1 MNKKLFDSSSV
12 WFKLFFGFSLII
24 VGLFVF
30 FPLYW
35 MVITA
40 FKSSSEAF
48 SSNPTFFPK
57 QITLENF
64 KNVITNMQIQRYMFN
79 SLIVSITSS
88 LLTTVLA
95 MYGGYSFSKYRYT
108 GRKSIMMLV
117 MSSQMFPFAV
127 LLLTIYSVM
136 QTLGLLNSYFS
147 LILSFTT
154 FTLPV
159 GMWTFKSYFDQ
170 IPDSLIEAAKV
181 DGASRLTIIHK
192 IIFPLVIPG
201 AISTAIYGFV
211 WSWNDLLYSLT
222 LITSADKRTL
232 APGLVLTYLGEFQS
246 SWTEMMAA
254 SIWVSIPVTLMFIF
268 LQRFFIEG
276 MTAGAVKG

>member
-1 MNKKLFDSSSV
+1 MNKRLFDSSSV